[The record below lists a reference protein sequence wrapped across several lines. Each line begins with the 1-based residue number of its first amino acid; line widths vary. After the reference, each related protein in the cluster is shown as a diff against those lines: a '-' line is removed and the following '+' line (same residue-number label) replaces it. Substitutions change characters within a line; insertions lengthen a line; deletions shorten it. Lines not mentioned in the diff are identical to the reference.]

1 MVKIL
6 ITSTIEINTATY
18 VSEFP
23 LHYKFIFLKNLK
35 LNATPG
41 CWKGINQPMN
51 TQKTISKSESLQ
63 AENLNTTKEDFKSTV
78 SAEGK
83 LQEKQK
89 VKRPN
94 YMLRLL

>member
-1 MVKIL
+1 
-6 ITSTIEINTATY
+6 
-18 VSEFP
+18 
-23 LHYKFIFLKNLK
+23 
-35 LNATPG
+35 
-41 CWKGINQPMN
+41 MN

-63 AENLNTTKEDFKSTV
+63 AEVLNTIKEESRLTTNADS
-78 SAEGK
+78 K

>member
-1 MVKIL
+1 
-6 ITSTIEINTATY
+6 
-18 VSEFP
+18 
-23 LHYKFIFLKNLK
+23 
-35 LNATPG
+35 
-41 CWKGINQPMN
+41 MN

-83 LQEKQK
+83 LQENQK

>member
-6 ITSTIEINTATY
+6 ITSIIEINTATY

-23 LHYKFIFLKNLK
+23 LHYKCIFLKNLK
-35 LNATPG
+35 PNATSG

-63 AENLNTTKEDFKSTV
+63 AESLNTTKAGDRPTI

-89 VKRPN
+89 IKRPN